1 MICFG
6 RQLSRSGVSRPGF
19 LSPSFLGPDSL
30 RPDSLRR
37 RSFKRDLLWR
47 DFLRDE
53 RGAVVV
59 DHIPVFFVV
68 TIIVMVI
75 MELGIAH
82 FLQLRAQK
90 AVQLGARIAA
100 TMPAAAPGVPTINE
114 KVDPAI
120 GRGFPCFSS
129 VGTNNCVILD
139 QRVWQCTGMAEC
151 TGNGGVTM
159 ARIVND
165 MRRVDPSIQESE
177 VRVTYVDHTLGN
189 AGGPFIP
196 QINVSIGQRSYDF
209 AILSLGGGQ
218 RQDNPSPYMV
228 NFVADFETHEATLYS
243 GVTANAFGE
252 RMNDTPSG
260 GSGVNTGTPPSDDD
274 S

>member
-1 MICFG
+1 MIRFG
-6 RQLSRSGVSRPGF
+6 EKLFRTGVLRQG
-19 LSPSFLGPDSL
+19 
-30 RPDSLRR
+30 
-37 RSFKRDLLWR
+37 
-47 DFLRDE
+47 FLRDE

-59 DHIPVFFVV
+59 DHIPVFFAV

-114 KVDPAI
+114 KADPQV

-129 VGTNNCVILD
+129 VGPNNCVTPDPLI
-139 QRVWQCTGMAEC
+139 WQCTGIAEC

-159 ARIVND
+159 VRIVND
-165 MRRVDPSIQESE
+165 MRRVEPSIREDE
-177 VRVTYVDHTLGN
+177 VTITYVYRSLGN

-209 AILSLGGGQ
+209 AILSLGASQ
-218 RQDNPSPYMV
+218 KQDNPSPYMV
-228 NFVADFETHEATLYS
+228 DFVADFETHEATIYS
-243 GVTANAFGE
+243 GVSANAFGE
-252 RMNDTPSG
+252 RMGNTPTSLN
-260 GSGVNTGTPPSDDD
+260 GS
-274 S
+274 